1 MLSPKRFLPSD
12 CAAGQ
17 KFTIAM
23 VFAAFCIVAAF
34 LTGMYTAAANI
45 AGVVF
50 MLFLAAIFGW
60 FAYVGFV
67 SVAQTLQ
74 VYYLWRRSNIR

>member
-1 MLSPKRFLPSD
+1 MRPKRFLPND
-12 CAAGQ
+12 CDAAQ
-17 KFTIAM
+17 KFTTAM
-23 VFAAFCIVAAF
+23 IFAVFCVVAAF
-34 LTGMYTAAANI
+34 LAGMYTAAANI

-50 MLFLAAIFGW
+50 MLFLTAMFGW

-74 VYYLWRRSNIR
+74 VYYLWRRSNMR

>member
-34 LTGMYTAAANI
+34 LAGMYTAFNI
-45 AGVVF
+45 AGVVV
-50 MLFLAAIFGW
+50 MLFLAAMFGW
-60 FAYVGFV
+60 FAYIGFV
-67 SVAQTLQ
+67 SFAQTLQ
-74 VYYLWRRSNIR
+74 VYYLWRRSNMR

>member
-1 MLSPKRFLPSD
+1 MNPKRFLPSD

-23 VFAAFCIVAAF
+23 IFAFFCIVAAF
-34 LTGMYTAAANI
+34 LAGMYMAAANI
-45 AGVVF
+45 GGIVF
-50 MLFLAAIFGW
+50 MLFLVVMFGW

-74 VYYLWRRSNIR
+74 VYYLWRRSNMR